1 MTFRT
6 IGTGIVLVAVAATI
20 AACDPMRDARQSV
33 ATSAAEATTLVDRAR
48 VPTPPV
54 DRRTVTFSDQVWLGQ
69 RSFIDRSG
77 DALPARFEGDDGFLL
92 ATFGAPLTIDD
103 LANEIRTQTGI
114 NVVIEQG
121 TVDSEDEAPTAFPI
135 DYEGPLSDFLDGIST
150 SFGASWDYRR
160 GRITLYLEET
170 QTFEVTALPTESEV
184 TQSSTAETAG
194 DGAGVSTSFESS
206 QTASTAAWEDLQSSL
221 ETLLNERGTVSVAP
235 AFGSVTVTAV
245 PSLMRRVEE
254 FIETLNRRAL
264 RQVALTVKLVEV
276 SLIEGDVT
284 NFDLQLAFQRAASL
298 VTPGVVATDP
308 LVTTTNLGQIVAG
321 GTAAAPTFSTTG
333 DLSFIING
341 NNRFSGTEL
350 GIQTL
355 RELGETSLIN
365 EASVSTLSGR
375 AVPVNVVFQQSYI
388 AETTVTTEEGVTTT
402 EFEVENA
409 VDGININLLP
419 SVLNDGRVLTQV
431 AVALRGE
438 PTFVNVAAGGNSIQL
453 LQQDLRDFQ
462 QQIVLNSGDAFVAA
476 GFRAVDNS
484 FNQRGFP
491 GLGLLLGGT
500 QSGINQN
507 TLIALIISPQVLSQ
521 RRVAQR

>member
-1 MTFRT
+1 MTLRT
-6 IGTGIVLVAVAATI
+6 IGTGIVLVAVVATS
-20 AACDPMRDARQSV
+20 AACDPMREARQSIASGV
-33 ATSAAEATTLVDRAR
+33 AETSTLIDRAR

-103 LANEIRTQTGI
+103 LANEVRTQTGI
-114 NVVIEQG
+114 NVVVEQG
-121 TVDSEDEAPTAFPI
+121 TIDDEDEAPAAFPI
-135 DYEGPLSDFLDGIST
+135 DYEGPLSDFLDSIST

-184 TQSSTAETAG
+184 TQTSTAETTG
-194 DGAGVSTSFESS
+194 DAGVSTSFSSS
-206 QTASTAAWEDLQSSL
+206 QTASTAAWADLEASL
-221 ETLLNERGTVSVAP
+221 VTLVNERGSVSVAP
-235 AFGSVTVTAV
+235 AFGTVTVTTLPNV
-245 PSLMRRVEE
+245 MRRVEE
-254 FIETLNRRAL
+254 FMETLNRRAL
-264 RQVALTVKLVEV
+264 RQVALTIKLVEV
-276 SLIEGDVT
+276 ELLDGDVT
-284 NFDLQLAFQRAASL
+284 NVDLQLAFQRAASL

-308 LVTTTNLGQIVAG
+308 LITTTNLGQVVTA
-321 GTAAAPTFSTTG
+321 GTAAAPTFNTTG

-350 GIQTL
+350 GLQTL
-355 RELGETSLIN
+355 RQLGEASLVN

-375 AVPVNVVFQQSYI
+375 AVPVNVVFQQSYV
-388 AETTVTTEEGVTTT
+388 AEVSVTTEEGVTTT
-402 EFEVENA
+402 EVEVENA
-409 VDGININLLP
+409 TDGININVLP

-431 AVALRGE
+431 AVSLRGE
-438 PTFVNVAAGGNSIQL
+438 PNFINVGQPGGSTVQL

-500 QSGINQN
+500 QSGINQD
-507 TLIALIISPQVLSQ
+507 TLIALVISPQVLSQ